1 MAPLDRMLAPTV
13 DALDRMLSEAARL
26 QSAAAIP
33 SNDAGKLREVM
44 LDVAENLIASG
55 AYAMGPWATMKMA
68 IAELEKPR
76 KAKQ

>member
-1 MAPLDRMLAPTV
+1 MEALERMLA
-13 DALDRMLSEAARL
+13 EAARL
-26 QSAAAIP
+26 QAAAAIP

-55 AYAMGPWATMKMA
+55 SYAMGPWTTMKMA
-68 IAELEKPR
+68 IEELEKPR